1 MYFILQSTCTIR
13 AQLLRNK
20 TQNCNRN
27 GTGSVVLAAKNIVA
41 FQRLLIAK
49 KTILGPNKR
58 LLYKHFAKRS
68 YFFYLLNNQAV
79 LKIIYIFK
87 SIQITI
93 LYKDHQSGS

>member
-49 KTILGPNKR
+49 KTILGPEKGCFINTLRKG
-58 LLYKHFAKRS
+58 LI
-68 YFFYLLNNQAV
+68 FF
-79 LKIIYIFK
+79 IC
-87 SIQITI
+87 
-93 LYKDHQSGS
+93 

>member
-49 KTILGPNKR
+49 KTILGPN
-58 LLYKHFAKRS
+58 Y
-68 YFFYLLNNQAV
+68 
-79 LKIIYIFK
+79 
-87 SIQITI
+87 SIV
-93 LYKDHQSGS
+93 KDSNADLTVGN